1 MPTNNEEIA
10 RAAEQIEKSLA
21 PTRQEAPID
30 PTELCKIYTEI
41 KGPLGVILPAIRLIP
56 VYGSAVASGL
66 QLLMSIAD
74 KLCPAQ

>member
-1 MPTNNEEIA
+1 MPTHNEEIA

-21 PTRQEAPID
+21 PTRQEAPVD
-30 PTELCKIYTEI
+30 PTELCKIYNEI
-41 KGPLGVILPAIRLIP
+41 KSPLGVILPAINFIP

-74 KLCPAQ
+74 KLCPGK